1 MSRASNRAGVSK
13 MKTNLARF
21 GNIDFLTTALAAGY
35 CAVVGLLF
43 FTPAGGR
50 LFAGHVSVNL
60 NYYRKFGEAA
70 AAGLL
75 PYRDVAVEYPP
86 LGAAWLWAMAPFS
99 KDLYVYYAVFAVG
112 MFAVS
117 VAGLLAAL
125 KLSEILAG
133 DCAKT
138 GAKIAAAAAYTFIIL
153 AAGPVG
159 MVSLDYIPMALAAWA
174 MVELARGKRVP
185 AFALLA
191 AATAAK
197 GFPVVLLP
205 LFLAEAAMKSGKRG
219 ALEGAAAFIA
229 VSALIFGIP
238 ALLSPDGVAG
248 SFAFHAARGVEK
260 HSAYGAVLL
269 TLGLAGANIPPAMGN
284 LSWPPGESA
293 ATDLAMKLSAFA
305 LALLVAR
312 AYGAYATALQRRPAL
327 APEAPET
334 DTQSVRRLLVASA
347 LILTAATV
355 GFKVSSPQFL
365 SWTAPALAALA
376 TQRRGISRLALFAAA
391 GFASQWLFPWN
402 FDALTHG
409 FKVST
414 AFMTSLK
421 TAALIGIYID
431 LAADAAGKKP
441 GGAGA

>member
-1 MSRASNRAGVSK
+1 

-35 CAVVGLLF
+35 CAVVGILF

-133 DCAKT
+133 DGAKT
-138 GAKIAAAAAYTFIIL
+138 CAKIAVAAAYTFIIL

-159 MVSLDYIPMALAAWA
+159 MVSLDYIPMALSAWA

-219 ALEGAAAFIA
+219 ALEGAAAFVA
-229 VSALIFGIP
+229 VSALLFGIP

-327 APEAPET
+327 APEAPEP

-347 LILTAATV
+347 LILTAATI
-355 GFKVSSPQFL
+355 GFKISSPQFL
-365 SWTAPALAALA
+365 SWSAPALAALA
-376 TQRRGISRLALFAAA
+376 TQRRGIPRLALFAAA

>member
-1 MSRASNRAGVSK
+1 
-13 MKTNLARF
+13 MKINLARF
-21 GNIDFLTTALAAGY
+21 EKIDFLTTALAAGY
-35 CAVVGLLF
+35 CAVISVLF

-60 NYYRKFGEAA
+60 NYYRKLGEAA

-99 KDLYVYYAVFAVG
+99 KDLYIYYAVFAVG

-125 KLSEILAG
+125 KLAEMMAG
-133 DCAKT
+133 AGPRP
-138 GAKIAAAAAYTFIIL
+138 GAKIAAAAAYTFVII

-159 MVSLDYIPMALAAWA
+159 MVSLDYIPMALSAWA

-197 GFPVVLLP
+197 GYPVVLLP
-205 LFLAEAAMKSGKRG
+205 LFLAEAALKSDKRG
-219 ALEGAAAFIA
+219 ALEGAAAFVA
-229 VSALIFGIP
+229 VSAFLFGIP

-248 SFAFHAARGVEK
+248 SFVFHAARGVEK

-269 TLGLAGANIPPAMGN
+269 TLGLAGANVPPAMGN

-293 ATDLAMKLSAFA
+293 ATDLAMKLSTFA

-327 APEAPET
+327 APGAPEP
-334 DTQSVRRLLVASA
+334 DAQSVRRLLVASA
-347 LILTAATV
+347 LILTAAIV

-376 TQRRGISRLALFAAA
+376 TQIRGIPRLALFAAA

-431 LAADAAGKKP
+431 LAADAAGRKP